1 MSTLFRTLA
10 CLLLIFSLQTQAAAQ
25 DKQPAANKYTAAPP
39 PVPSLGTTY
48 EHINPIM
55 PRYQWENN
63 NGYCGETS
71 LIQSGMYYGQYL
83 SQYDVRAIAS
93 KHQGGAYQ
101 LLLGVQDAATAQ
113 ALRLTCDSLK
123 TLNTESFLSWAK
135 AHVIAG
141 HPVIIGVMNN
151 EYLFYQYT
159 NPDTGSQQY
168 DHIVTIVGWGSNN
181 PLSQKKVYDDDVI
194 LIEDHGVYAQN
205 TVVVPDS
212 TVQYWFPLKK
222 SYFLGSRQL
231 ANDKNDPNRVYTLLN
246 LPSNQYK
253 GKAKNSVRYNY
264 GLAIT
269 GIADQA
275 KETLPVRVVSNI
287 NYQVPVVAH
296 TKKDITAPD
305 AHEIVLSV
313 TISGL
318 KSGVNYQ
325 LYRYSNN
332 EQVPRKSFNQNSG
345 NPFRSFTAATSS
357 QTFQFVVKDNEQFFF
372 RAVPASGN

>member
-1 MSTLFRTLA
+1 MPKLFRTIA
-10 CLLLIFSLQTQAAAQ
+10 CLLLIFSLQTQVAAQ
-25 DKQPAANKYTAAPP
+25 EKQPAANKYTAAPP

-55 PRYQWENN
+55 PRFQWENN
-63 NGYCGETS
+63 SGYCGESS

-93 KHQGGAYQ
+93 KHQGGTYEI
-101 LLLGVQDAATAQ
+101 LLGVQDVAAAQ
-113 ALRLTCDSLK
+113 ALRLTSDSFK
-123 TLNTESFLSWAK
+123 TFDTESFLSWAK

-151 EYLFYQYT
+151 EYLFYQKTDT
-159 NPDTGSQQY
+159 NAGSHQY
-168 DHIVTIVGWGSNN
+168 DHIVTIVGWGSNK
-181 PLSQKKVYDDDVI
+181 PLHQKTVYDDDVI
-194 LIEDHGVYAQN
+194 LLEDHGVYAQN
-205 TVVVPDS
+205 TTVVPDS

-222 SYFLGSRQL
+222 SYFLGNRKL
-231 ANDKNDPNRVYTLLN
+231 ANSQTDPNRVYTLLN

-253 GKAKNSVRYNY
+253 GKNKDSLRYNY

-287 NYQVPVVAH
+287 NYQVPVVGS
-296 TKKDITAPD
+296 TKKDIAAPD

-318 KSGVNYQ
+318 KSGVSYQ
-325 LYRYSNN
+325 LYRYSDNG
-332 EQVPRKSFNQNSG
+332 QVPLKSFNQNSG
-345 NPFRSFTAATSS
+345 NPCRSFTAATSS
-357 QTFQFVVKDNEQFFF
+357 QTFQFVVKDNEQVFF